1 EEGTRWRYYRGR
13 RLLLSGRQTDASTL
27 TEVAELQKEIEGL
40 QEELEELRRESLTK
54 GRDIEHLK
62 NERLELRSRVQR
74 IRKNIATLEAKESTL

>member
-1 EEGTRWRYYRGR
+1 MSENVLDRLRDYVNRTASRVHDLEG
-13 RLLLSGRQTDASTL
+13 
-27 TEVAELQKEIEGL
+27 ENAELQEKIDGL

>member
-1 EEGTRWRYYRGR
+1 VSENVLDRLRDYVNRTASRVHDLEGGN
-13 RLLLSGRQTDASTL
+13 
-27 TEVAELQKEIEGL
+27 AELQEKIDGL

-74 IRKNIATLEAKESTL
+74 IRKNISTLEAKESTL

>member
-1 EEGTRWRYYRGR
+1 MSENVLNRLEEYVNRA
-13 RLLLSGRQTDASTL
+13 ASRVHDL
-27 TEVAELQKEIEGL
+27 EGENAGLQKQIGSL

-74 IRKNIATLEAKESTL
+74 IRKNLTTLEAKESTL